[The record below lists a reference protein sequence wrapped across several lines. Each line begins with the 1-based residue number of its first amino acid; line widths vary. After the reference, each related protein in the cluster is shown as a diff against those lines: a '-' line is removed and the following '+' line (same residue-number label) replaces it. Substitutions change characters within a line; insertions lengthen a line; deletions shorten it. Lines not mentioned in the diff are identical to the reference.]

1 MEYECNLGG
10 MNDVIALKRSS
21 LRPTLVAIVM
31 FLKSNMSLIPNNPTN
46 VTKSPIQDTL
56 IPSRPEVPYDIV
68 DSNDNENEEGD
79 GDDNDEDDD
88 LSPVLVKSEEANYT
102 C

>member
-1 MEYECNLGG
+1 M
-10 MNDVIALKRSS
+10 
-21 LRPTLVAIVM
+21 
-31 FLKSNMSLIPNNPTN
+31 
-46 VTKSPIQDTL
+46 
-56 IPSRPEVPYDIV
+56 PYDIV

-102 C
+102 CWF